1 MKSPIMR
8 IIFVPETSQ
17 SRTYE
22 VSYRRLRMLR
32 GLALGL
38 SAAVTFLIV
47 TGGTWLR
54 VSRTCWSSRRRSL

>member
-1 MKSPIMR
+1 MKDPVMR

-32 GLALGL
+32 GLALSL

-47 TGGTWLR
+47 MGVHGFACRAHGGA
-54 VSRTCWSSRRRSL
+54 